1 MTAPKVLV
9 TGASGF
15 VGEAVV
21 FRLLLGRRFMP
32 VAAVRGSTRLQGLCP
47 VVHFQLGAATAAQMT
62 GVQVIVHAAARVHV
76 MHETAQDALAE
87 FRRVNVDGTLQLARL
102 AARAGVKRFV
112 YISSIKVNGERTA
125 PGRPF
130 TAAAVAAPLDP
141 YGVSKHE
148 AEQALMSLGRE
159 TGMEIVIIRPPLV
172 YGPGVKANFLSLLEW
187 LDRGLILPLGGIRN
201 QRSMVSI
208 GNLVD
213 LIETCLDHP
222 GAAWQIFLV
231 SDGDDLSTPR
241 LLCRLASALG
251 KKAWLLPVP
260 SVLLTLGAAVI
271 GKRAMAQRVCESLQV
286 DISKNRELLGWVPS
300 IDVDTAMRRTAD
312 HFMDTH
318 TK

>member
-21 FRLLLGRRFMP
+21 FRLLGGQRFMP

-47 VVHFQLGAATAAQMT
+47 VVRFQLGAATAAQMA

-102 AARAGVKRFV
+102 AVQAGVKRFV

-125 PGRPF
+125 MGRPF
-130 TAAAVAAPLDP
+130 TADDVAAPLDP

-148 AEQALMSLGRE
+148 AEQALMLLGGE

-187 LDRGLILPLGGIRN
+187 LDKGLILPLGGIRN

-222 GAAWQIFLV
+222 GAAWQTFLV

-241 LLCRLASALG
+241 LLRCLASALG
-251 KKAWLLPVP
+251 KKALLLSVP
-260 SVLLTLGAAVI
+260 SVLLMMGAVAI
-271 GKRAMAQRVCESLQV
+271 GKRAVAQRVCESLQV
-286 DISKNRELLGWVPS
+286 DISKNRELLGWIPP
-300 IDVDTAMRRTAD
+300 IDVDTAMRRTAG
-312 HFMDTH
+312 HFLDTH